1 MGPSKRGT
9 LLAKQATVPIQ
20 GLQEDAWPRNL
31 HLLEE
36 IHSNLL
42 QPTLIT
48 MNSLL
53 SACEKASEWQL
64 ALQLLTLDMGVVVQW
79 GENIRAQYLW
89 SDRLN
94 SHRSEV
100 PADQPQTFQ
109 MAQPRTSTLMRPDVI
124 SFNSSISACEKASA
138 WRKALRL
145 LDDLDDRRR
154 LSMTWQQGHF
164 GPHWM
169 EKNGEKQIF
178 IGEHPPT
185 AGLVT

>member
-79 GENIRAQYLW
+79 GENIRAQYL
-89 SDRLN
+89 
-94 SHRSEV
+94 
-100 PADQPQTFQ
+100 
-109 MAQPRTSTLMRPDVI
+109 
-124 SFNSSISACEKASA
+124 
-138 WRKALRL
+138 
-145 LDDLDDRRR
+145 
-154 LSMTWQQGHF
+154 
-164 GPHWM
+164 
-169 EKNGEKQIF
+169 
-178 IGEHPPT
+178 
-185 AGLVT
+185 